1 MTRVW
6 SIASERTHS
15 EEDCAEI
22 EKAIVY
28 LYADQWQS
36 EAQSTPVPSMPRSG
50 AALPSVAL
58 ASGSGSGLGSSSGF
72 ESDRDR

>member
-28 LYADQWQS
+28 LYGDQWQS
-36 EAQSTPVPSMPRSG
+36 RAQSTPVGSMPDSDSPVPS
-50 AALPSVAL
+50 AVPSVTLPSV
-58 ASGSGSGLGSSSGF
+58 S